1 MNDYNSQ
8 DWIQEPEILAEIG
21 VLVLYCISFIIY
33 LFKLSLFNIR
43 MKREGLTDKLV
54 NKVDILNTAEK
65 ILDDGG
71 KKFLIG
77 AVLFILAFIIFII
90 VLIYLRNRSNFKGI
104 SSFIMILFV
113 LISIILFII
122 LGNMINIP
130 ALRAF
135 MILAGSVGIFCALTG
150 ETN

>member
-1 MNDYNSQ
+1 MNDYHSQ
-8 DWIQEPEILAEIG
+8 DWIQEPEIVVEII

-33 LFKLSLFNIR
+33 LFKLSLFNVR

-65 ILDDGG
+65 ILDGGG
-71 KKFLIG
+71 KNFLIG
-77 AVLFILAFIIFII
+77 AVLFILAFIIVII

-135 MILAGSVGIFCALTG
+135 MILAGSAGIILCTYG
-150 ETN
+150 RN